1 MSDYLSASP
10 SEVAPPK
17 AVPISIAGPSR
28 RLVKLTSRQAQ
39 ILRAMVWGRTAEEIG
54 DWLDISSRTVEIHRS
69 QLMHRLGAR
78 NAADATRIA
87 LTSGFDFRPEPGEV
101 EERGDTPIDFVLFD
115 DDEQD
120 RNLPADRAC
129 EEVGHSPHSRRRV
142 LVDTLVRSIGFSD
155 TVYPE
160 RMDWLRGWAQVEGE
174 YIYTPWDARMLSQS
188 ESSFDVLVVHGSDA
202 RRIGNTLRKFRKVYP
217 RKIMI
222 ALVDSATPVMRAT
235 VYRAGADAVYSLKSD
250 AEEVAAWLSRALSR
264 QALQDRL
271 LDQKSGSDMALPSE
285 LVKLIGEE
293 HLTRF
298 ERRALSMLEEAKG
311 RPVSYAKL
319 AAARNNGDP
328 KGAMKSIQVYVSR
341 LNVKLNGFPRL
352 ENIRG
357 QGYCLTEAALAE
369 ALDYWRQHGSDRPG
383 TIASGRA

>member
-1 MSDYLSASP
+1 MSDHLSVSP
-10 SEVAPPK
+10 LKVALPKVAPL
-17 AVPISIAGPSR
+17 SIAGPAR

-54 DWLDISSRTVEIHRS
+54 EWLDISSRTVEIHRS

-101 EERGDTPIDFVLFD
+101 EERGDSAIDFVLFD
-115 DDEQD
+115 DVQD
-120 RNLPADRAC
+120 RVLPAAPAG
-129 EEVGHSPHSRRRV
+129 EEDGHSPHTPRRA

-155 TVYPE
+155 TEYPE
-160 RMDWLRGWAQVEGE
+160 RMDWLRGWAHVEGE
-174 YIYTPWDARMLSQS
+174 YIYTPWDARLLSQS
-188 ESSFDVLVVHGSDA
+188 ESRFDVLVVHGSDA

-222 ALVDSATPVMRAT
+222 ALLDSATPIMRAT
-235 VYRAGADAVYSLKSD
+235 VYRAGADAVYSLKTE
-250 AEEVAAWLSRALSR
+250 AEEAAAWLSHALKR

-271 LDQKSGSDMALPSE
+271 LDQKTGPDQALSSV
-285 LVKLIGEE
+285 LVNSIGEK

-311 RPVSYAKL
+311 RVVSYAKL
-319 AAARNNGDP
+319 AAAKANSDP
-328 KGAMKSIQVYVSR
+328 TGSMKSIQVYVSR

-357 QGYCLTEAALAE
+357 QGYRLTEAALAE
-369 ALDYWRQHGSDRPG
+369 ALDYWRRHGSERPE
-383 TIASGRA
+383 IVASGRA